1 MLKRIKDRGKKV
13 KEKVLSINQSASP
26 NPQSANIST
35 SAGLQGSNDL
45 TLIPQ
50 TDQASGTATPTVP
63 DHSKPRLAKPDK
75 TSLTRV
81 DEQQQLAE
89 ATVRVFFLFKIGTKL
104 TITSN
109 QSQFTQATFSTP
121 IPRNVPQS
129 EPTVWTFFDV
139 VQIKPDT
146 RPRSLV

>member
-1 MLKRIKDRGKKV
+1 MLKRIKDRGKKL
-13 KEKVLSINQSASP
+13 KEKVLSINRSALP

-45 TLIPQ
+45 ALIPQ

-75 TSLTRV
+75 TSLTQV

-89 ATVRVFFLFKIGTKL
+89 ATVRVLSLQNWHEINHHL
-104 TITSN
+104 QPVTIYPGYIFHTHTS
-109 QSQFTQATFSTP
+109 
-121 IPRNVPQS
+121 
-129 EPTVWTFFDV
+129 
-139 VQIKPDT
+139 
-146 RPRSLV
+146 